1 VGTAFPAGHDWA
13 PPAARPMVEAAIAA
27 ARADPRIVGL
37 MVGGSA
43 GTGTMD
49 EFSDLDFVV
58 VCRDEHQPEL
68 RKEAP
73 AFAAGLGPLLACFTG
88 EHVGEPRLL
97 IALYGPPPLHV
108 DLKFVADR
116 DLDDRVE
123 DGLVLW
129 QRDGAVE
136 AALRRAEAVWPRPDP
151 QWIEDRFWVWIHY
164 GGAKVGRGEL
174 FECLDVLAALRGMVF
189 GPLIAL
195 GRGQRAAGVRRLER
209 LAPDLVPAL
218 AATVGDHTAA
228 GCLAALRASVDL
240 YRRLRGP
247 EGSGEPQGGAPEDR
261 AEGSGE
267 PQGGAPDG
275 SSGLVRRADAEAASL
290 DYLAEIQARV
300 GTP

>member
-1 VGTAFPAGHDWA
+1 VSTAFPAGHDWA

-43 GTGTMD
+43 VTGTMD

-68 RKEAP
+68 LKEAP

-136 AALRRAEAVWPRPDP
+136 AALHRAEAVWPRPPDP
-151 QWIEDRFWVWIHY
+151 QWIEDRFWVWVHY
-164 GGAKVGRGEL
+164 GAAKVGRGEL
-174 FECLDVLAALRGMVF
+174 FECLDVLAAFRGMVF

-218 AATVGDHTAA
+218 AATVGDHTAE

-240 YRRLRGP
+240 YRRLRGD
-247 EGSGEPQGGAPEDR
+247 A
-261 AEGSGE
+261 A
-267 PQGGAPDG
+267 
-275 SSGLVRRADAEAASL
+275 GLVRRGDAEAASL

>member
-1 VGTAFPAGHDWA
+1 VSTAFPAGHDWA

-43 GTGTMD
+43 VTGTMD

-68 RKEAP
+68 LKEAP

-136 AALRRAEAVWPRPDP
+136 AALRRAEAVWPRPPDP
-151 QWIEDRFWVWIHY
+151 QWIEDRFWVWVHY
-164 GGAKVGRGEL
+164 GAAKVGRGEL
-174 FECLDVLAALRGMVF
+174 FECLDVLAAFRGMVF

-218 AATVGDHTAA
+218 AATVGDHTAE

-240 YRRLRGP
+240 YRRLRGD
-247 EGSGEPQGGAPEDR
+247 A
-261 AEGSGE
+261 
-267 PQGGAPDG
+267 
-275 SSGLVRRADAEAASL
+275 SGLVRRADAEAASL

>member
-1 VGTAFPAGHDWA
+1 MSTAFPAGHDWA

-43 GTGTMD
+43 VTGTMD

-68 RKEAP
+68 LKEAP

-136 AALRRAEAVWPRPDP
+136 AALHRAEAVWPRPPDP
-151 QWIEDRFWVWIHY
+151 QWIEDRFWVWVHY
-164 GGAKVGRGEL
+164 GAAKVGRGEL
-174 FECLDVLAALRGMVF
+174 FECLDVLAAFRGMVF

-218 AATVGDHTAA
+218 AATVGDHTAV

-240 YRRLRGP
+240 YRRLRGD
-247 EGSGEPQGGAPEDR
+247 A
-261 AEGSGE
+261 A
-267 PQGGAPDG
+267 
-275 SSGLVRRADAEAASL
+275 GLVRRGDAEAASL

-300 GTP
+300 